1 MLEHDPKGVPI
12 VEQLAGERTGLL
24 VLGLAVSNAQ
34 IQEHQQLLGKLL
46 AQRHARRPFAGG
58 VDGLHD
64 RLDGH
69 AQRLAEAL
77 RLSVQAF
84 L

>member
-12 VEQLAGERTGLL
+12 VEQLARERTGFL
-24 VLGLAVSNAQ
+24 VLGLAVSHAQ
-34 IQEHQQLLGKLL
+34 IQEPQELRGKLL
-46 AQRHARRPFAGG
+46 AQPHARRPFAGG

-77 RLSVQAF
+77 PLAV
-84 L
+84 